1 MAERFAPEP
10 PKPAQDTPR
19 RLVVDPMARPRAM
32 EPRGL
37 SFSNRGL
44 LSLLFFVSLLPAML
58 LLALVWYGGLKLPA
72 TPQTTAAKQALQ
84 TKEAPEAKPAAP
96 APSPQ
101 AASLAGATPQA
112 ALPAQ
117 PEVNLSAPVSIEAK
131 PGEAVAFPIAID
143 SSAQL
148 PARSVLAVRAMPE
161 GASLSKGRP
170 YGDAEW
176 SLNPHELANL
186 SLRMPENASG
196 DTSLRIELVAPDGAI
211 LATAITRLEAA
222 PGEPKS
228 ALIVRADESGRIDG
242 LIDHGQKMIDVGYF
256 AGARAY
262 FQRAAEAGSG
272 DAALA
277 LGATYDPAFI
287 EALEA
292 QGIKADPDA
301 AQLWYTRARELGVE
315 DQAAKLAA
323 LKEDWANPP
332 NHEAQ
337 PAAETQ
343 TAEPAPSSAAP
354 ESGTE
359 AAPEGNA
366 LTRLIAATGLGAGGE
381 WVEVAGAVNVRESPS
396 ASGQTLRVA
405 QKGAKLRVM
414 SREGNWVQVSDPNT
428 SETGWI
434 YARFVETSSA
444 P

>member
-1 MAERFAPEP
+1 
-10 PKPAQDTPR
+10 
-19 RLVVDPMARPRAM
+19 
-32 EPRGL
+32 
-37 SFSNRGL
+37 
-44 LSLLFFVSLLPAML
+44 
-58 LLALVWYGGLKLPA
+58 
-72 TPQTTAAKQALQ
+72 
-84 TKEAPEAKPAAP
+84 
-96 APSPQ
+96 
-101 AASLAGATPQA
+101 
-112 ALPAQ
+112 
-117 PEVNLSAPVSIEAK
+117 
-131 PGEAVAFPIAID
+131 
-143 SSAQL
+143 
-148 PARSVLAVRAMPE
+148 MPE

-176 SLNPHELANL
+176 SLNPDELANL
-186 SLRMPENASG
+186 SLRMPENANG
-196 DTSLRIELVAPDGAI
+196 DASLRIELVAPDGAI
-211 LATAITRLEAA
+211 LATAVTRVEAA
-222 PGEPKS
+222 PEAPKS

-301 AQLWYTRARELGVE
+301 AQLWYGRARELGVE
-315 DQAAKLAA
+315 YQEAKLAA

-332 NHEAQ
+332 SHEAQ
-337 PAAETQ
+337 PVGKAQA
-343 TAEPAPSSAAP
+343 AEPATSTAAP

-359 AAPEGNA
+359 AASDGNA
-366 LTRLIAATGLGAGGE
+366 LTRLIAATGLGSGGE
-381 WVEVAGAVNVRESPS
+381 WVEVAGAVNVRELPS
-396 ASGQTLRVA
+396 ATGQTLRVA
-405 QKGAKLRVM
+405 PKGAKLRVM
-414 SREGNWVQVSDPNT
+414 SREGNWVQVSDPTT